1 MPRLADFETEPEI
14 LYTLHRIGRCGERLG
29 GRRIETETKKL
40 LVKDLVVILV
50 AVGGLLAFY
59 GVVVLV
65 STIAQIKLP

>member
-1 MPRLADFETEPEI
+1 MSNFGTAPEI
-14 LYTLHRIGRCGERLG
+14 LYTAFSIARCNGRALG
-29 GRRIETETKKL
+29 GRPIETETKKL
-40 LVKDLVVILV
+40 LVKDMVVILV